1 MGKTQIDL
9 EVVHRWDETS
19 LQLLYKHFY
28 KALVAFSSQI
38 VGRREVSEDLVQET
52 FVNVWKL
59 RNEFK
64 SLGVLRSYLYNSV
77 RNRSISYMRQVQTDR
92 NHQEKFKADSQL
104 FHVDELD
111 EEREEIF
118 RQLLI
123 AIDSLSPKL
132 RQHFLLSIKGKNFM
146 EIAEEMNIHIETVR
160 KQRMRGLKQLRD
172 ILSQNEILLLLTLM
186 A

>member
-77 RNRSISYMRQVQTDR
+77 
-92 NHQEKFKADSQL
+92 
-104 FHVDELD
+104 
-111 EEREEIF
+111 
-118 RQLLI
+118 
-123 AIDSLSPKL
+123 
-132 RQHFLLSIKGKNFM
+132 
-146 EIAEEMNIHIETVR
+146 
-160 KQRMRGLKQLRD
+160 
-172 ILSQNEILLLLTLM
+172 
-186 A
+186 